1 MLSEFPQ
8 FARAGSRAALVL
20 LLLSATLLG
29 QETIDLSN
37 AELIARG
44 SQLFAKSCAVGY
56 CHGSEGRAAR
66 GPALR
71 ERVWEP
77 REVYRITHDGLPG
90 TSMPAWKDV
99 FSRQDIWAITAY
111 VVSLSGDR
119 PARETLVIEIDA
131 GEAAPAPE
139 LTAAASR
146 GRELF
151 FDLTRERRCGVCHQV
166 GPRGTAVGPNLA
178 VSAPETSR
186 GELAEA
192 IEDHEASVA
201 YGFEQ
206 VVVRLR
212 DGSQVRGVLSEESD
226 DFVRV
231 FDAAAVPPPLRTIY
245 RDEIDRIAMEEV
257 SSMPGTWAEVYSS
270 GELELILDYLG
281 EF

>member
-1 MLSEFPQ
+1 MLG
-8 FARAGSRAALVL
+8 GSSGPVVHTAIVL
-20 LLLSATLLG
+20 LSLASTLAG
-29 QETIDLSN
+29 QETIDLSV
-37 AELIARG
+37 AETIARG

-71 ERVWEP
+71 ERVWAP

-99 FSRQDIWAITAY
+99 LPRNDIWAIAAY
-111 VVSLSGDR
+111 IVSLSPEPSS
-119 PARETLVIEIDA
+119 PADLIVEIDPA
-131 GEAAPAPE
+131 ETAPPPP
-139 LTAAASR
+139 LTAAAAR
-146 GRELF
+146 GRDLF

-166 GPRGTAVGPNLA
+166 GDRGTGVGPNLTATAPKMNREQLERA
-178 VSAPETSR
+178 VRE
-186 GELAEA
+186 
-192 IEDHEASVA
+192 HEASVA

-212 DGSQVRGVLSEESD
+212 GGEEIRGVLAEESD

-231 FDAAAVPPPLRTIY
+231 YDAAAVPPPMRTIY
-245 RDEIDRIAMEEV
+245 RDEIDRISIEEV
-257 SSMPGTWAEVYSS
+257 SSMPGSWAEVYSA

-281 EF
+281 EI